1 MLAYFTKGLLQT
13 ADFPF
18 FILDSERLT
27 SKIFSVIFELQ
38 GHRPGG
44 DRESDDA
51 NGVFVK
57 KREKLGKEE
66 ALHLCCK

>member
-1 MLAYFTKGLLQT
+1 MLFFDLRLRETYKENLL
-13 ADFPF
+13 
-18 FILDSERLT
+18 SH
-27 SKIFSVIFELQ
+27 FELQ

-44 DRESDDA
+44 EGESDGV
-51 NGVFVK
+51 NGMFVK

>member
-1 MLAYFTKGLLQT
+1 MYFTTALLQT
-13 ADFPF
+13 SGFPF
-18 FILDSERLT
+18 FTLDSAKLI
-27 SKIFSVIFELQ
+27 SKIFSAIFELQ

-44 DRESDDA
+44 DGESDST